1 MKKKSTTEKILILLG
16 AVALMVVGFLVIPP
30 FIDKCSKKLYKASL
44 KNEEIDFDDMGPE
57 IIPKEEEEE

>member
-16 AVALMVVGFLVIPP
+16 AAALMVVGFMVIPP
-30 FIDKCSKKLYKASL
+30 LIDKWSKKVYKASL

-57 IIPKEEEEE
+57 IVPKDEEE